1 MADDHFNYD
10 QLMLDSHRGLIRE
23 VLSQVEQTGLP
34 GEHHFFIIFSTT
46 HQGARISDR
55 LKAQYPEEMTIVL
68 QHQYTN
74 LKIYKD
80 RFEIQ
85 LSFNRIPELLVV
97 PFAAITGF
105 VDPSVPFGLQLAGDP
120 TAGLENS
127 IGMLVPGLPQP
138 SKAPAA
144 FDENLDVDVLESE
157 KPATEKELG
166 EFGGDVEFW
175 DSEETSVPSV
185 FPSKK
190 GLRDLNSDELELVS
204 TEENSK
210 EDKDD
215 DTACANI
222 VQLDAFRKKSK

>member
-1 MADDHFNYD
+1 
-10 QLMLDSHRGLIRE
+10 
-23 VLSQVEQTGLP
+23 
-34 GEHHFFIIFSTT
+34 
-46 HQGARISDR
+46 
-55 LKAQYPEEMTIVL
+55 MTIVL
-68 QHQYTN
+68 QHQYSH

-120 TAGLENS
+120 AAGLENS

-138 SKAPAA
+138 SKAPTTL
-144 FDENLDVDVLESE
+144 DDDLDVDEL
-157 KPATEKELG
+157 EKEQPGVENELG
-166 EFGGDVEFW
+166 AFDGDVEFW
-175 DSEETSVPSV
+175 DGEETSVPSV

-190 GLRDLNSDELELVS
+190 GLREVNSDQSEPES
-204 TEENSK
+204 AEE
-210 EDKDD
+210 EDD
-215 DTACANI
+215 DDEVSANI